1 MLIVWSEGSHLN
13 LWFACVLCRS
23 KTSSGALIRSNA
35 TYCSYVGHPDYFGDV
50 GEAACL
56 AECEK
61 LHCTCFDYKY

>member
-1 MLIVWSEGSHLN
+1 
-13 LWFACVLCRS
+13 VLCRS
-23 KTSSGALIRSNA
+23 KTSSGALTRTNA